1 MTLQDVFDVE
11 VASPTATSPSAA
23 RARDDFGRLSS
34 PERLQTSGSQP
45 QRASTAAPQQP
56 QPPSYEAVM
65 RASKGP
71 VSPRAHLRGHHGSGK
86 YQAYKDEDSGD
97 TTTSAQQPSSFS
109 KRHAPRRSSSSS
121 AERMAQQ
128 VGLPPARGNPD
139 RSFQRKEPH
148 NYLKDILYGP
158 LVCRWR
164 PTGGRSRSTDR
175 LT

>member
-1 MTLQDVFDVE
+1 MILQDVFDVD

-23 RARDDFGRLSS
+23 RARDDFGRLPST
-34 PERLQTSGSQP
+34 EGLQTTGSQP
-45 QRASTAAPQQP
+45 LPQPASTAAPQQP

-97 TTTSAQQPSSFS
+97 PTASAQQPSSFS

-121 AERMAQQ
+121 AERMQQQ
-128 VGLPPARGNPD
+128 VGLRPARWTRPRALRERNP
-139 RSFQRKEPH
+139 SP
-148 NYLKDILYGP
+148 N
-158 LVCRWR
+158 
-164 PTGGRSRSTDR
+164 
-175 LT
+175 